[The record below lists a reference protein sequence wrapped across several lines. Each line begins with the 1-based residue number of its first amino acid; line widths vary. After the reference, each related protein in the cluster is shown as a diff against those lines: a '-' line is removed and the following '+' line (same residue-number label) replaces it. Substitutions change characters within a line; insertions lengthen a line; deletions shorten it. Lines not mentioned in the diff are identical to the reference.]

1 MLGKIDMLDGESW
14 EFASDTWIDKT
25 REDPPWWKRHQVTRR
40 LEMNLSMIL
49 NRQHATVSVI
59 NNVAAGA
66 VSTDVQG
73 GMACRHAP
81 YISLLPRRLL
91 RNSAT
96 VYLDRDVFTSFWNLN
111 L

>member
-1 MLGKIDMLDGESW
+1 
-14 EFASDTWIDKT
+14 
-25 REDPPWWKRHQVTRR
+25 
-40 LEMNLSMIL
+40 MNLSMIL
-49 NRQHATVSVI
+49 NRQYATVSVI

-96 VYLDRDVFTSFWNLN
+96 VYLDPHWGCFKFESKVTPPPCISIVMSLQVFEI
-111 L
+111 